1 MRKKQDS
8 IQYESFTRDTKFY
21 NPLKDFDEDTHTIEF
36 RRDPLLGIIS
46 IINRNLAGR
55 AQILFGETDHDL
67 IEHVA
72 EESRA
77 DCFMCPEKVTQYT
90 PKYTT
95 DIIPS
100 GRITKGDATLFPN
113 LFPLSEFHAV
123 CSLTKEHYLR
133 LENFSQDFLING
145 FQACLEFIRQA
156 TSKADSAM
164 NYATIN
170 CNYLFP
176 AGASVVHPHIQ
187 VLGGD
192 IPYTYLDRVL
202 EESHIY
208 FQKYNSNYWKDLV
221 IKERGI
227 NERYIGRTGTVEWI
241 TSFSPIGT
249 NEIQGIIQNKSNFLE
264 LTDNDIISLGKGLSK
279 IIQYYG
285 EEGWSTFNF
294 TLYSGPLTE
303 VEWFSCNL
311 RIVSRPN
318 VYKNYRADDYF
329 LQKLLGTEILVTSPE
344 LLAKEL
350 SNKFIEQEEI

>member
-1 MRKKQDS
+1 VESLDFKSITRKS
-8 IQYESFTRDTKFY
+8 KFH
-21 NPLKDFDEDTHTIEF
+21 NPLKDFLEDVHTIEF
-36 RRDPLLGIIS
+36 RWDPLLGTIS
-46 IINRNLAGR
+46 IINRNLTGK
-55 AQILFGETDHDL
+55 AQVLFGETDHDL
-67 IEHVA
+67 IEQVA

-77 DCFMCPEKVTQYT
+77 NCFMCPEKVTQYT
-90 PKYTT
+90 PKYAANF
-95 DIIPS
+95 IHS

-123 CSLTKEHYLR
+123 CALTKDHYLE
-133 LENFSQDFLING
+133 LKNFSQDFLIDG
-145 FQACLEFIRQA
+145 LQACLEFIRQA
-156 TSKADSAM
+156 TNKADSTM

-192 IPYTYLDRVL
+192 IPYTFLDRL
-202 EESHIY
+202 LKESYNY
-208 FQKYNSNYWKDLV
+208 FQKYSSNYWKDLV
-221 IKERGI
+221 IKEKEM

-249 NEIQGIIQNKSNFLE
+249 NEIQGIVLNKSNFLE
-264 LTDNDIISLGKGLSK
+264 LTDNDIISLVDGLSK
-279 IIQYYG
+279 ILHYYG

-350 SNKFIEQEEI
+350 CNKINEEEEI